1 MEQED
6 ATNFLTPLRT
16 SKESFASGVGEAE
29 DVIVITQRSKASSI
43 EKEELSSVE
52 IAETKI
58 LVDPTHSNKLQA
70 FIVRTIWTFVMIGV
84 FFFILGAGHFWCI
97 LLVVFCQVTTFK
109 ECISIT
115 VENSQIIN
123 LPLTRTLNWYFL
135 FTTIYYLDGLSIWQF
150 TIKYLIKLPI
160 IGNHLNWFTVNH
172 GFICYCLYVSGFI
185 LFVKSLKMGHLRYQ
199 FKSLCITHM
208 VLLLCVFQAHLIIQ
222 NILNGLFWFLLP
234 CGLVIVNDIFA
245 YLCGITMGKTKL
257 ISISPKKTL
266 EGFLGAWV
274 FTVLASFI
282 LVKLLSSIT
291 YMTCPIVDDLKVNA
305 FSNLTCELNPV
316 FIPQEFRLPP
326 LKIFEKL
333 HIAPTLIVKP
343 IYIHAMHLA
352 TFASLFAPFGGFFA
366 SGLKR
371 AVKAKDFGDSIP
383 GHGGVTDRVD
393 CQFMMGSFTYLY
405 YETFISEKRITVN
418 SILTSI
424 LLNLNEKQIVS
435 LIVQL
440 NKILYENHILSLKNY
455 NKILEV
461 YEALL

>member
-1 MEQED
+1 MAQEETD
-6 ATNFLTPLRT
+6 NFLTPLRT
-16 SKESFASGVGEAE
+16 SKETFATGVTSFDDNINIS
-29 DVIVITQRSKASSI
+29 QRSKDVTTEGNNLAAQAAS
-43 EKEELSSVE
+43 EKKLS
-52 IAETKI
+52 
-58 LVDPTHSNKLQA
+58 DPTNSNKLQT
-70 FIVRTIWTFVMIGV
+70 FIIRTIWTFVMIGA

-97 LLVVFCQVTTFK
+97 LLVVFCQITTFK

-115 VENSQIIN
+115 VENSQLIN

-150 TIKYLIKLPI
+150 TIKYMIKLPL

-172 GFICYCLYVSGFI
+172 GFICYCLYVLGFI
-185 LFVKSLKMGHLRYQ
+185 LFVKSLKMGHLKYQ

-282 LVKLLSSIT
+282 LVKLLSSSG
-291 YMTCPIVDDLKVNA
+291 YMICPIIDDLKINV

-333 HIAPTLIVKP
+333 NITPTLIVKP
-343 IYIHAMHLA
+343 IYIHAMLLA

-405 YETFISEKRITVN
+405 YETFISEKSITVN
-418 SILTSI
+418 TILTSI
-424 LLNLNEKQIVS
+424 LLNLNEKQIFS
-435 LIVQL
+435 LIVEL
-440 NKILYENHILSLKNY
+440 NKILYDNNILSLETY
-455 NKILEV
+455 NKLLNI
-461 YEALL
+461 YESLL